1 MTMSFWSRRPVL
13 QHVYDYA
20 QSRRV
25 GPWSTLGV
33 VLVRALCQVPPKV
46 AIPPVIGGHAAPN
59 MLLAL
64 VGPSGLGKGASEHA
78 ARDAVRFDGLY
89 AVNEV
94 PELPIGS
101 GEGLAATFADRGQE
115 TITTAIFTAAEVDG
129 LAALM
134 SRQGSTL
141 ESVVRQLFTGEAIG
155 FANARKDT
163 RVIVPR
169 LSYRAGVICG
179 VQPARSAV
187 LLRAADGGTPQRFLW
202 LPVRDPDM
210 PDQRPAPVD
219 PKAVIAP
226 AFGFPDPGEPA
237 VEIVLP
243 PAAKDAIDAHQVA
256 CHRGDSEVD
265 PLDGH
270 ALLLRAKVAIALAVL
285 DERKDVNVEDWSLSG
300 TIMAVSKATRL
311 MCQKEL
317 DSQRRKANKAKASE
331 TAEREDLLS
340 DSKLKSCKDAI
351 MRKLRKLPDS
361 TCARHD
367 LRRAVKADRRAYF
380 DTAISE
386 LIDEGQI
393 EAVSLKNGDL
403 YQLAGAGYTCPG
415 GTPPKTAGQGTCTT
429 GTRVHHDEDHDQ
441 GKQAETGD
449 THHTDPIGAER
460 LNGTHNATHSKRRSA

>member
-1 MTMSFWSRRPVL
+1 MSFWSRRPIL
-13 QHVYDYA
+13 QHVHDYA

-59 MLLAL
+59 LMLAL

-94 PELPIGS
+94 PEFPIGS
-101 GEGLAATFADRGQE
+101 GEGLAATFADRGAE

-169 LSYRAGVICG
+169 LSYRAGVIVG

-210 PDQRPAPVD
+210 PDQRPAAVD
-219 PKAVIAP
+219 PITVKVP
-226 AFGFPDPGEPA
+226 AFRFPDAGEPA
-237 VEIVLP
+237 VEIYLP

-285 DERKDVNVEDWSLSG
+285 DKRKDVNVEDWSLSG

-317 DSQRRKANKAKASE
+317 DSQRQKANKAKASE

-340 DSKLKSCKDAI
+340 DSKLKSCKEAI
-351 MRKLRKLPDS
+351 VRKLRKLPDS
-361 TCARHD
+361 GTCARHD

-386 LIDEGQI
+386 LIDEGEI
-393 EAVSLKNGDL
+393 KAVSLNNGDL
-403 YQLAGAGYTCPG
+403 YQRAGTGY
-415 GTPPKTAGQGTCTT
+415 TCTT
-429 GTRVHHDEDHDQ
+429 GTRQKTTGQGPCTDGTRVPPHENHDQ
-441 GKQAETGD
+441 GKQDQTGD
-449 THHTDPIGAER
+449 THQTDPIGAER
-460 LNGTHNATHSKRRSA
+460 LNGTHDATHSKRRSA